1 MKIPSAS
8 FRAVPLM
15 QTSVERSRNSA
26 SFQKFLEQEPLISK
40 SVNSFSTDTALP
52 DAEKIGLEFQNLEAG
67 IMNALQEI
75 PLDEGFFKETP
86 LTNDKVNELL
96 ELVTLDEAKAVQSI
110 LSGAVSMESIFT
122 QLDDKSETVK
132 VLSIMAG
139 AIQLPDTRDKKYIKD
154 EISDY
159 ISQKYP
165 EPAGIKL
172 FEKALQIFSN
182 HQAGSTKMS
191 QAELNRKVIGYDLD
205 KDKETDTDTIK
216 DSVSLIEKIIT
227 HALSQREHD
236 IEHSKIY
243 ESDSRLTSAE
253 ILHDA
258 NKLLEKLN
266 SEHEYQAY
274 NTSISKPLFNNKSDL
289 EDRNV
294 QTVLAEVQDAVSGWV
309 MDSHSISGNESN
321 KEISNVKISLE
332 AEKLVSL
339 ISEKLSLAELSD
351 ESMRLYEK
359 ISFAIK
365 PLKAYFSEMNSKEVL
380 QTPQMLEL
388 IKSLNKQNHI
398 KGTTELGLSSELL
411 ESRPQNDQVIHKLV
425 QSAASLSISSLQ
437 DIQASIKNAENIHH
451 LQVQLSKHLLRIM
464 TDGQDID
471 SDMTAERN
479 EINSAFSHIDREVP
493 ETLMN
498 EIRLKTKVGQK
509 AFGHKSLL
517 MENILQSDLLKMNN
531 EISSLKEKSLH
542 SNNQL
547 ILNQLTEVF
556 KKAKT
561 NLASSGLSHMTIRL
575 SPEHLGMLTV
585 KLQQQ
590 HGEMIAKIIT
600 STKSAKELVE
610 QSIHQ
615 LKQALPTLN
624 IQVDKFEVYG
634 EQIETSFNRRHDE
647 NNQNHF
653 EDDRQKEELEDETET
668 DSFKAHLNMLT

>member
-8 FRAVPLM
+8 FRAVPLV
-15 QTSVERSRNSA
+15 QNSVEKSRNSA

-40 SVNSFSTDTALP
+40 SVNSFSTDKGALP

-122 QLDDKSETVK
+122 QLDDKPETVK

-139 AIQLPDTRDKKYIKD
+139 AIQLPDTLDKKYIED

-191 QAELNRKVIGYDLD
+191 QEELNRKVIGYDLD
-205 KDKETDTDTIK
+205 KETDTIK
-216 DSVSLIEKIIT
+216 DSVSLIENIIT
-227 HALSQREHD
+227 HALSQREND
-236 IEHSKIY
+236 IEH
-243 ESDSRLTSAE
+243 ESEFSLISAE
-253 ILHDA
+253 FLHDS
-258 NKLLEKLN
+258 NKLLEKMN
-266 SEHEYQAY
+266 SEHENQTY
-274 NTSISKPLFNNKSDL
+274 NTSLSKPLFDNKSDL
-289 EDRNV
+289 EDINV
-294 QTVLAEVQDAVSGWV
+294 QTVLAAVQDAVSGWV
-309 MDSHSISGNESN
+309 KDSHSNSGNVSN
-321 KEISNVKISLE
+321 NGILNVKTSLE

-339 ISEKLSLAELSD
+339 IKEKLSLAELSD
-351 ESMRLYEK
+351 ESLRLNEK
-359 ISFAIK
+359 ISSAIN

-388 IKSLNKQNHI
+388 IKSLYKQNHT
-398 KGTTELGLSSELL
+398 KGTTEIGLSSELL

-437 DIQASIKNAENIHH
+437 DIQTSIKNAENIHQ
-451 LQVQLSKHLLRIM
+451 LQVQLSKVLLKIM
-464 TDGQDID
+464 TDGQDIE
-471 SDMTAERN
+471 SDLPAERN
-479 EINSAFSHIDREVP
+479 EFNSPFSQIDREVP
-493 ETLMN
+493 DTLMN
-498 EIRLKTKVGQK
+498 EISLKTKVGQK

-531 EISSLKEKSLH
+531 EIPSLKEKSIH

-561 NLASSGLSHMTIRL
+561 NLASSGLSQMTIRL

-615 LKQALPTLN
+615 LKLALPTLN
-624 IQVDKFEVYG
+624 IQVDRFEVYG

-647 NNQNHF
+647 NNQDHF
-653 EDDRQKEELEDETET
+653 EDDKQKEGPEDETET

>member
-8 FRAVPLM
+8 FRAVPLV
-15 QTSVERSRNSA
+15 QNSVEKSRNSA
-26 SFQKFLEQEPLISK
+26 SFQKFLEQEPFITK
-40 SVNSFSTDTALP
+40 SVNSFSTDTVLP
-52 DAEKIGLEFQNLEAG
+52 DAEKIGLEFQNLEDG
-67 IMNALQEI
+67 IINALQEI
-75 PLDEGFFKETP
+75 PFDEGFFKETP

-122 QLDDKSETVK
+122 KLDDKPETVK

-139 AIQLPDTRDKKYIKD
+139 AIQLPDTLDKKYIED

-165 EPAGIKL
+165 EPAGINL

-182 HQAGSTKMS
+182 HQAGRTKMS

-205 KDKETDTDTIK
+205 KETDTIK
-216 DSVSLIEKIIT
+216 DSVSLLENIFT
-227 HALSQREHD
+227 HALSQREQD
-236 IEHSKIY
+236 FEHSKIY

-253 ILHDA
+253 FMHNA

-274 NTSISKPLFNNKSDL
+274 NTSISKPLFDNKSDL

-294 QTVLAEVQDAVSGWV
+294 QSVLAAVQDAVSGWV
-309 MDSHSISGNESN
+309 MDSHSDSGNESN
-321 KEISNVKISLE
+321 KGISNVKISLE

-351 ESMRLYEK
+351 ESLRLYEK
-359 ISFAIK
+359 ISSAIK

-388 IKSLNKQNHI
+388 IKSLNKQNHT

-425 QSAASLSISSLQ
+425 QSVASLSISSLQ

-451 LQVQLSKHLLRIM
+451 LQVQLSKLLLKIM
-464 TDGQDID
+464 TDGQDIE

-479 EINSAFSHIDREVP
+479 EMNSPLSQIERVVP

-531 EISSLKEKSLH
+531 EILSLKEKSIH

-561 NLASSGLSHMTIRL
+561 NLASSGLSQMTIRL

-624 IQVDKFEVYG
+624 IQVDRFEVYG

-653 EDDRQKEELEDETET
+653 EDDRQKEEPEDETET